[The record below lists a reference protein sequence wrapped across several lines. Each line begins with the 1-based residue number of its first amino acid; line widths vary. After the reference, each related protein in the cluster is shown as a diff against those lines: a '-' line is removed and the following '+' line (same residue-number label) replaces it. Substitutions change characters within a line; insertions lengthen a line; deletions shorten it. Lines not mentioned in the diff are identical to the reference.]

1 MADDLTRLRIRTTL
15 IAVAV
20 VGLTLLAAAA
30 GTVAFVTSTLNGQ
43 VQDAAE
49 ARAAQVAELVTAG
62 KSVPPPADPEEE
74 FVSELPIGAS
84 APAPPFDGPILQ
96 VAVSAQTPDGHL
108 VRIAVQRSLDDATEA
123 RTSVIQALA
132 IGVPAV
138 LIVVGLV
145 TWVIVGVALRPVRA
159 GQTRQ
164 RRFVSDAS
172 HELRS
177 PIAAIRQHAEVAA
190 AHPETT
196 DVAELAGTVLREEER
211 LESLVADLLL
221 LARLDEGPAGAV
233 IEEVDVDDVVLA
245 EAKRLS
251 GRTDRRI
258 DLRDVGPARIFGNR
272 AHLERL
278 VTNLGENAVRHARTQ
293 ASFGVAQRDGSVE
306 LRVDDDGP
314 GIPAAERDRVLQR
327 FVRLDE
333 SRDRRSGGAG
343 LGLPIVREVTLEHG
357 GKLALEDSPLGGLR
371 VVVRLPAAPD
381 QSLG

>member
-1 MADDLTRLRIRTTL
+1 VADDLTRLRIRTTL

-20 VGLTLLAAAA
+20 VGVTLLAAAA

-49 ARAAQVAELVTAG
+49 ARAAQVTDLVSVG
-62 KSVPPPADPEEE
+62 KQVPPPADPEEE
-74 FVSELPIGAS
+74 FVSVLPIGAP
-84 APAPPFDGPILQ
+84 APQPPFDGPILQ
-96 VAVSAQTPDGHL
+96 VGTSATTSDGHL
-108 VRIAVQRSLDDATEA
+108 VRISVQRSLDDAAEA

-132 IGVPAV
+132 IGVPTV

-145 TWVIVGVALRPVRA
+145 TWVIVGIAMRPVRA
-159 GQTRQ
+159 GQARQ

-196 DVAELAGTVLREEER
+196 DVTELAGTVLGEEAR
-211 LESLVADLLL
+211 LESLVEDLLL
-221 LARLDEGPAGAV
+221 LARLDEGAATAL

-245 EAKRLS
+245 EAGRLS
-251 GRTDRRI
+251 ARTDRRI
-258 DLRDVGPARIFGNR
+258 DLRDVGPARVFGNR

-278 VTNLGENAVRHARTQ
+278 VANLGENAVRHASSL
-293 ASFGVAQRDGSVE
+293 AAFAVAQRDGSVE

-314 GIPAAERDRVLQR
+314 GIDPDARERALER

-333 SRDRRSGGAG
+333 ARDRRSGGAG
-343 LGLPIVREVTLEHG
+343 LGLPIVREVAFEHG
-357 GKLALEDSPLGGLR
+357 GTLALEDSPLGGLR
-371 VVVRLPAAPD
+371 VVVRLPAAPG
-381 QSLG
+381 QTFG